1 MTQRVGTEEGEV
13 ILTED
18 KRVDLEASKNQ
29 MTIRDERIKED
40 YVYIEKFVHSTYKQ
54 HVFIHEEDEK
64 F

>member
-1 MTQRVGTEEGEV
+1 M

-40 YVYIEKFVHSTYKQ
+40 YVYIEKFVHSYAYKQ
-54 HVFIHEEDEK
+54 HVFIHEEDENFK
-64 F
+64 